1 MTIHKLKT
9 AGAEDETDLETLS
22 YTYDANGNI
31 KTVSVNGVLQDK
43 YAYDYLGQLVRH
55 DDATANKSFY
65 YTYDEG
71 GNITKKRE
79 YAYTTGTLSNPTS
92 TINYT
97 YDTTWKDK
105 LISYNGNAIT
115 YDEIGNPLTY
125 NGYTFSWQKGRQLA
139 TISGNG
145 VELSFKYNADGLR
158 TEKTNGTTT
167 TQYYYSG
174 TVLLAQYSGGNYLKF
189 LYSADGELICF
200 MKNNTPYYYIKNQQ
214 GDVLYIYNNAGS
226 LVSEYRYDAWGN
238 CTVLKANGTVD
249 TDPTSIGNMNPIRY
263 RGYYYDSETGFYYV
277 SSRYYDTEL
286 CRFLNADSLY
296 VLDVQEDLYDKNLYS
311 YCDNNPVARAD
322 SDGEWWHLAVGAAV
336 GVVTQFIADVGIGLA
351 TGSSFGEIMK
361 SLSPVDY
368 VSAAIGG
375 AIAAS
380 GIGIVG
386 AIVSNA
392 ALGGTTYLANCSYKG
407 VEANTKDFVASTAIG
422 GAFGAISGPGANG
435 KNMRGVYSR
444 SKQVINATK
453 SARKQTMYKAKITTL
468 KKKVT
473 RSSVRMVVT
482 GILYN
487 VVNFVRRFFSRSE
500 A

>member
-1 MTIHKLKT
+1 MSSATSNNNVKSSYTYDERNNVNSVYTKKGTVVLADNDYVYGTDGLPQSATFPLADNATITYTHDEINRRTSSSLSGTSETAAQFNTYYNYITKYNNQTGVLSDITYKLKT
-9 AGAEDETDLETLS
+9 AGAESETDLETLS

-31 KTVSVNGVLQDK
+31 KTVSVNGELQDK

-55 DDATANKSFY
+55 DDAAANKSFY

-145 VELSFKYNADGLR
+145 VEVSFKYNADGLR
-158 TEKTNGTTT
+158 TEKPNGTTT

-189 LYSADGELICF
+189 LYSADGELIGF

-214 GDVLYIYNNAGS
+214 GDILYIYDNTGS
-226 LVSEYRYDAWGN
+226 LMSEYRYDAWGN

-249 TDPTSIGNMNPIRY
+249 TDPTSIGNVNPIRY
-263 RGYYYDSETGFYYV
+263 RGYYYDDETNFYYEL
-277 SSRYYDTEL
+277 SRYYDPEL
-286 CRFLNADSLY
+286 ADS
-296 VLDVQEDLYDKNLYS
+296 
-311 YCDNNPVARAD
+311 
-322 SDGEWWHLAVGAAV
+322 
-336 GVVTQFIADVGIGLA
+336 
-351 TGSSFGEIMK
+351 
-361 SLSPVDY
+361 
-368 VSAAIGG
+368 
-375 AIAAS
+375 
-380 GIGIVG
+380 
-386 AIVSNA
+386 
-392 ALGGTTYLANCSYKG
+392 
-407 VEANTKDFVASTAIG
+407 
-422 GAFGAISGPGANG
+422 
-435 KNMRGVYSR
+435 
-444 SKQVINATK
+444 
-453 SARKQTMYKAKITTL
+453 
-468 KKKVT
+468 
-473 RSSVRMVVT
+473 
-482 GILYN
+482 
-487 VVNFVRRFFSRSE
+487 
-500 A
+500 

>member
-1 MTIHKLKT
+1 MGRFYVLTIHKLKT

-55 DDATANKSFY
+55 DDAAANKSFY

-174 TVLLAQYSGGNYLKF
+174 AVLLAQYSGGNYLKF
-189 LYSADGELICF
+189 LYSADGELIGF

-214 GDVLYIYNNAGS
+214 GDILYIYDNTGS
-226 LVSEYRYDAWGN
+226 LMSEYRYDAWGK
-238 CTVLKANGTVD
+238 CTVLKADGTVD
-249 TDPTSIGNMNPIRY
+249 TDPTSIGNVNPIRY
-263 RGYYYDSETGFYYV
+263 RGYYYDTETNLYYLQ
-277 SSRYYDTEL
+277 SRYYNPEWG
-286 CRFLNADSLY
+286 RFVNGDGY
-296 VLDVQEDLYDKNLYS
+296 VQTGDGLYDKNMFA
-311 YCDNNPVARAD
+311 YCLNNPVNSSDPSGQSPWLVLGVIAICGVVGGIIGYNSKEKLIDKPKTKQNSSNYQKQSSSNNNKNNNISKSNSNTSKSYSSTSNRSVTRTQNRGSISHNSEKTRLSSSDRAMNTFI
-322 SDGEWWHLAVGAAV
+322 GATLGIAVGGVAV
-336 GVVTQFIADVGIGLA
+336 ILIGAGCAIGGVMCLGA
-351 TGSSFGEIMK
+351 TGTQA
-361 SLSPVDY
+361 
-368 VSAAIGG
+368 AAIGCLAFNAE
-375 AIAAS
+375 AIIFAPF
-380 GIGIVG
+380 
-386 AIVSNA
+386 
-392 ALGGTTYLANCSYKG
+392 YG
-407 VEANTKDFVASTAIG
+407 VELEPIAWDYG
-422 GAFGAISGPGANG
+422 
-435 KNMRGVYSR
+435 Y
-444 SKQVINATK
+444 
-453 SARKQTMYKAKITTL
+453 
-468 KKKVT
+468 
-473 RSSVRMVVT
+473 
-482 GILYN
+482 
-487 VVNFVRRFFSRSE
+487 
-500 A
+500 